1 MGQHQWRAAADRFRQ
16 ASEQARK
23 EAREGELHGAGI
35 MLEQFLASP
44 EGEALKDLL
53 RASGRH
59 VIFHEDPPEGGHAF
73 VTVLLPDGLFESQ
86 EAAGMW
92 MAYAKQED
100 IPQPHLRPL
109 TAREAVD
116 AFASDDRHH
125 PLDIVKFLREQ
136 ADDIADSAPGSDE

>member
-1 MGQHQWRAAADRFRQ
+1 MGQHQWRGAADRFRQ

-23 EAREGELHGAGI
+23 EAREGELVTAAD
-35 MLEQFLASP
+35 MLQQFLASS

-59 VIFHEDPPEGGHAF
+59 VIFHEDPPEGGHTF

-116 AFASDDRHH
+116 AFASDDERH
-125 PLDIVKFLREQ
+125 PLDIIVWLRKQ
-136 ADDIADSAPGSDE
+136 ADAIAADAPAE